1 MKNLYVDTLGTPESI
16 PMHPLLVS
24 WWYFSQVFIV
34 VSSQCYRELGKNS
47 EARQW
52 VKLALELPDVTNE
65 VMLSR
70 VFLTLGSIIKSS
82 HDLFRKR
89 KSSLEILFP

>member
-1 MKNLYVDTLGTPESI
+1 MENLYVDTLGTPESI

-70 VFLTLGSIIKSS
+70 AFLILGSIIKS
-82 HDLFRKR
+82 
-89 KSSLEILFP
+89 